1 MPPREEEE
9 FELVLGNKQ
18 LLSLFFVVVVLFA
31 VFFSFG
37 YTVGFGR
44 GQHDRVATIA
54 EAATIPEE
62 SEAVRI
68 PDALLEDVPKE
79 AMAALERVTP
89 ARAEVPTKPEPAKS
103 VQAEPAVKPKPA
115 PVAKRPKPRPATS
128 GGTGAAIAR
137 SIHIQVAAMRVRAD
151 AQMLV
156 GKLQAKKYPVAL
168 YDQAGDGWY
177 RVVIG
182 PFRDVASAK
191 ASQKKLAADGY
202 KTILRRP

>member
-1 MPPREEEE
+1 MHMPPREEEE

-18 LLSLFFVVVVLFA
+18 LLSMFFVVVVLFA
-31 VFFSFG
+31 IFFSFG
-37 YTVGFGR
+37 YTVGFSR
-44 GQHDRVATIA
+44 GQADRVATIA
-54 EAATIPEE
+54 EAATIPAEPE
-62 SEAVRI
+62 GVRI
-68 PDALLEDVPKE
+68 PDALLEAPPQQPVAAPVPLAPPRE
-79 AMAALERVTP
+79 TVSAASATSLQP
-89 ARAEVPTKPEPAKS
+89 PPE
-103 VQAEPAVKPKPA
+103 VKPP
-115 PVAKRPKPRPATS
+115 PTVSRPKPRPATS
-128 GGTGAAIAR
+128 GVTGAAIAR

-156 GKLQAKKYPVAL
+156 GKLQAKKYPVSL

-182 PFRDVASAK
+182 PFPGVTSAK

>member
-1 MPPREEEE
+1 MSPQEEEE

-31 VFFSFG
+31 IFFSFG
-37 YTVGFGR
+37 YMVGFGR
-44 GQHDRVATIA
+44 GQQDRVATIA
-54 EAATIPEE
+54 EAEPAAEE
-62 SEAVRI
+62 PGGVRI

-79 AMAALERVTP
+79 PVAAPERVTP
-89 ARAEVPTKPEPAKS
+89 ARAEVRQKPPPARGVRTEPA
-103 VQAEPAVKPKPA
+103 ARPKA
-115 PVAKRPKPRPATS
+115 PPRVSRPKPRPAAS
-128 GGTGAAIAR
+128 GAAGAAIAH

-156 GKLQAKKYPVAL
+156 GKLRAKNYPVAL
-168 YDQAGDGWY
+168 YAQAGDGWY

-182 PFRDVASAK
+182 PFPNADSAK
-191 ASQKKLAADGY
+191 AEQRKLAADGF